1 MLKMNSFQGGW
12 DSGRRATTPLWGN
25 EDITGPMRLEHL
37 SFEKVSDEARPGLGG
52 EPGLGQDQSNFAA
65 RIRPLQKHI
74 ILEAIHSA
82 PGYVAGKT
90 DEHSPSRYCKSFQL
104 VGSVRAL
111 RGPWKRKG
119 EWKANFRLQRDI
131 T

>member
-82 PGYVAGKT
+82 PGYVAGNA

-111 RGPWKRKG
+111 ARTVETKRGMESKFSF
-119 EWKANFRLQRDI
+119 AN
-131 T
+131 